1 MKNSRPS
8 TSEYVALQVKN
19 PNRSSQNGDIE
30 DPPIWE
36 VTEHNDGSQ
45 EIGDGSPRK
54 ATVIFW

>member
-1 MKNSRPS
+1 
-8 TSEYVALQVKN
+8 VKN
-19 PNRSSQNGDIE
+19 PNRSSQDGDIE

-54 ATVIFW
+54 ATIIFW